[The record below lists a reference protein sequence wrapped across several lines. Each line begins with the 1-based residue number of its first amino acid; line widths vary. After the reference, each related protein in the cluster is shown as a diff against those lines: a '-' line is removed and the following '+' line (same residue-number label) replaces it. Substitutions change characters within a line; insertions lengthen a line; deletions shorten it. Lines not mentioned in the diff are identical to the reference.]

1 MSDEIV
7 DEYMKAKGVMQTR
20 ICKDYA
26 ETRVF
31 QHGKYSIWQCQL
43 QGREKYYEL
52 RKDIKWWEM
61 LMLKDGVIS
70 FSLNFVDVEY
80 KLKQILTFPEPVEKW
95 VIESCAKLKEQLGKQ
110 K

>member
-7 DEYMKAKGVMQTR
+7 DEYMKEKDILQTH

-26 ETRVF
+26 ETKLL

-43 QGREKYYEL
+43 QGRSKYYEL

-70 FSLNFVDVEY
+70 FSLNFVDVAR
-80 KLKQILTFPEPVEKW
+80 KLEQMLVFPEPVDKS
-95 VIESCAKLKEQLGKQ
+95 VVESCAKLKEMLK
-110 K
+110 